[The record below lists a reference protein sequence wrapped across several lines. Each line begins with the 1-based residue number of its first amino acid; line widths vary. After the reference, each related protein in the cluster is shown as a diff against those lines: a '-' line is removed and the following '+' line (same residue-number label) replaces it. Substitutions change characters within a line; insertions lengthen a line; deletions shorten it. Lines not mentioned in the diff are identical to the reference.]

1 MRARALVVIVLL
13 LSYGAVG
20 ARQPAVRMSV
30 PLPAPAEQ
38 MASAL
43 DILSIDRSRF
53 VLDIVRTLFTVGLE
67 EGDLR
72 QRENLR
78 ARAPGGAGDRGRDR
92 ASAARRVHLA

>member
-38 MASAL
+38 IASAL
-43 DILSIDRSRF
+43 DILSIDRSRL
-53 VLDIVRTLFTVGLE
+53 VLDVVRTLFGVGME
-67 EGDLR
+67 AGDLR

-78 ARAPGGAGDRGRDR
+78 VALLARTGDFWRDR
-92 ASAARRVHLA
+92 APASRCVDLA

>member
-30 PLPAPAEQ
+30 ALPAPAEQ
-38 MASAL
+38 IASAL
-43 DILSIDRSRF
+43 DILSVDRSRF

-67 EGDLR
+67 EGDVR

-78 ARAPGGAGDRGRDR
+78 VALLAAPASRGRDR
-92 ASAARRVHLA
+92 ATASRCVHLA